1 MTLLHPRL
9 TSRLLL
15 RHLLAVLVV
24 LVMTAVAAP
33 ATSAQDAG
41 SGTDNHGSSTDELA
55 DGTGLKADYDE
66 VLGQEA
72 KLEQAADL
80 DAQRRAALMVQM
92 AGAQKQLGAT
102 RQQLAQATSV
112 FMDKVRTRNAT
123 RSRLRAA
130 EHRLARA
137 TAELRRQ
144 AISSYVAGGTD
155 HETIAAVVVSHNDV
169 SATGRTLS
177 YASAVV
183 DHQNA
188 LVREF
193 TAARKARDRIAAKAE
208 AAAQSATDARD
219 GVAQVADDQQAA
231 VDHLA
236 DLSKQAAE
244 AAAWRE
250 LALQQLRAKKV
261 EIEARVVS
269 LEKESDS
276 IGLLLAER
284 QKDQPAY
291 TPGSIAFRA
300 PLAHFT
306 VGSGFGM
313 RMHPIL
319 HYTRLHAGQDLDA
332 PAGTPIMAAASGT
345 VLVAGPRGGYGN
357 CVVIGHGHGIAT
369 VYAHQSRLLVQV
381 GDKVKAGD
389 VIGAV
394 GSTGLSTGP
403 HLHFETRVKGVPVDP
418 MNFIDLEAAAEAS
431 RATD

>member
-1 MTLLHPRL
+1 MTLLHPRP
-9 TSRLLL
+9 TIRLLTA
-15 RHLLAVLVV
+15 AVLLV
-24 LVMTAVAAP
+24 LTAMTVAP
-33 ATSAQDAG
+33 APARADNG
-41 SGTDNHGSSTDELA
+41 NGTGDHGSSTEELG
-55 DGTGLKADYDE
+55 DGTNIKADYDE

-72 KLEQAADL
+72 KLEQAADIA
-80 DAQRRAALMVQM
+80 AQRRAALAVQM
-92 AGAQKQLGAT
+92 AGAQKQLDAT
-102 RQQLAQATSV
+102 RLQLEQTTSV
-112 FMDKVRTRNAT
+112 FMAKVRARNAT
-123 RSRLRAA
+123 RSKLRAA
-130 EHRLARA
+130 EHRLAVA

-155 HETIAAVVVSHNDV
+155 HETLAVVVASTNDV

-193 TAARKARDRIAAKAE
+193 TAARKARDRVAARAE

-219 GVAQVADDQQAA
+219 GVAKVASDQQGT
-231 VDHLA
+231 VDHLD
-236 DLSKQAAE
+236 DLAKQEAQ
-244 AAAWRE
+244 AAAWQE
-250 LALQQLRAKKV
+250 LALQQLRGRKV

-291 TPGSIAFRA
+291 TPGSITFRA

-345 VLVAGPRGGYGN
+345 VLVAGLRGGYGN

-381 GDKVKAGD
+381 GDEVKAGD

-394 GSTGLSTGP
+394 GTTGLSTGP

-418 MNFIDLEAAAEAS
+418 TNFIDLEGVAEAS

>member
-1 MTLLHPRL
+1 MTLLHRRSNL
-9 TSRLLL
+9 RLLAAL
-15 RHLLAVLVV
+15 VL
-24 LVMTAVAAP
+24 LVMTALVASP
-33 ATSAQDAG
+33 ISATSAQAAG
-41 SGTDNHGSSTDELA
+41 IGTDDHGSSTDELA
-55 DGTGLKADYDE
+55 DGTGLKSDYDE
-66 VLGQEA
+66 VLGEEA

-80 DAQRRAALMVQM
+80 DAQRRAALLVQM
-92 AGAQKQLGAT
+92 AGAQKELDAT
-102 RQQLAQATSV
+102 KAQLAEATAD
-112 FMDKVRTRNAT
+112 FMGKVRVRNVTRD
-123 RSRLRAA
+123 RLRAA

-155 HETIAAVVVSHNDV
+155 HPTLAIVIASTNDV

-193 TAARKARDRIAAKAE
+193 AAARKARDRIAARAE

-219 GVAQVADDQQAA
+219 GVAAVADDQQAA

-236 DLSKQAAE
+236 DLARQAAE

-300 PLAHFT
+300 PLSHFT

-332 PAGTPIMAAASGT
+332 PSGAPIMAAASGT

-394 GSTGLSTGP
+394 GTTGLSTGP

-418 MNFIDLEAAAEAS
+418 TNFIDLEAAAEAS
-431 RATD
+431 RATG